1 MTLLCVLCLGS
12 ESNGP
17 RLAMRT
23 FSFTLLFH
31 LQTKGSV
38 PGKVSVKET
47 YYSVKRDL
55 LQCQKRPST
64 VSKETYYSVKRDLL
78 QCQRDLLQCQKRPTT
93 VSKETYYSVK
103 RNLLQCQKRPT
114 TVYLER

>member
-78 QCQRDLLQCQKRPTT
+78 QCQKRPTT

-103 RNLLQCQKRPT
+103 RDLLQCHSHSHESECP
-114 TVYLER
+114 

>member
-23 FSFTLLFH
+23 FSFTILFH

-38 PGKVSVKET
+38 PGEVACS
-47 YYSVKRDL
+47 L
-55 LQCQKRPST
+55 LFHFGHALRLC
-64 VSKETYYSVKRDLL
+64 LL
-78 QCQRDLLQCQKRPTT
+78 LCGFQLGEFSAEKACEGVAIPVMAHRL
-93 VSKETYYSVK
+93 SESAI
-103 RNLLQCQKRPT
+103 
-114 TVYLER
+114 